1 MVNLKIER
9 IKAGLTQKEV
19 AEKLNVSINTVS
31 NWETGAKKITVDKLL
46 TLADM
51 FGVSTDYLLGRN
63 QENKRR

>member
-63 QENKRR
+63 QENKRW

>member
-9 IKAGLTQKEV
+9 IKAGLPQKEV

-63 QENKRR
+63 QENKRG

>member
-63 QENKRR
+63 QENKRE

>member
-51 FGVSTDYLLGRN
+51 FGVSTDYLLGR
-63 QENKRR
+63 ENKER

>member
-63 QENKRR
+63 QENKRG